1 METNHE
7 VVLMLQQQN
16 YHVQS
21 SLICTSIERR
31 IGDMEVE
38 RSGVE
43 KTRRGVENL
52 EVMYEYATISDQI
65 KYE

>member
-1 METNHE
+1 
-7 VVLMLQQQN
+7 
-16 YHVQS
+16 
-21 SLICTSIERR
+21 
-31 IGDMEVE
+31 MEVE